1 MLESNFE
8 QNLQAVSLVALAV
21 MGVFIGAQKILKNW
35 RSTEAETSIITL
47 MHTELERMS
56 EQNTKLSIELG
67 RLHSEVIALNTEL
80 QKLTV
85 ENQRL
90 QTEVCALTQEVSNFK
105 QMSAMQEG
113 TTHATRKNKL

>member
-21 MGVFIGAQKILKNW
+21 MAVFIGAQKILKNW
-35 RSTEAETSIITL
+35 RSTEAETSLITL

-67 RLHSEVIALNTEL
+67 RLHSEVIALNGEL
-80 QKLTV
+80 QKLTT
-85 ENQRL
+85 ENQHLR
-90 QTEVCALTQEVSNFK
+90 TEVAALTQEVVKFK
-105 QMSAMQEG
+105 QLSTAHKG
-113 TTHATRKNKL
+113 ATNGVTG

>member
-8 QNLQAVSLVALAV
+8 HSLQAISLIALAV
-21 MGVFIGAQKILKNW
+21 IGVFIGAQKILKNW

-56 EQNTKLSIELG
+56 EQNTKLSVELG
-67 RLHSEVIALNTEL
+67 RLHSEIIALNTEL

-85 ENQRL
+85 ENQNLR
-90 QTEVCALTQEVSNFK
+90 TEVCALTQEVSNFK
-105 QMSAMQEG
+105 QASAQKG
-113 TTHATRKNKL
+113 KVYATSKN

>member
-8 QNLQAVSLVALAV
+8 QTLQAVSLVALAV
-21 MGVFIGAQKILKNW
+21 MGVFIGLQKILKNW

-56 EQNTKLSIELG
+56 EQNTKLSVELG
-67 RLHSEVIALNTEL
+67 RLHTEIIALNSEL

-85 ENQRL
+85 ENQCL
-90 QTEVCALTQEVSNFK
+90 QREVIALTVEISNLK
-105 QMSAMQEG
+105 TLTQKEKYG
-113 TTHATRKNKL
+113 KIKTN